1 MRKHYLDN
9 IRWMTVVLVVVYHI
23 FYLFN
28 GIVSAGV
35 VGPFAPVQYQD
46 AVQYLLYPWF
56 MVLLFIVSGMSAR
69 YELDRHSGK
78 EFARG
83 RTRRLL
89 VPSTLALLVFHWMQG
104 YISMEL
110 SHAFETIPA
119 EVPGPVRYLIMCL
132 SGTGVLWYI
141 QMLWVFSM
149 VLLLVRRVETG
160 RLLALCARVN
170 WQMWMLLPMGVA
182 MWAAAQVLNTP
193 VIAVY
198 RFGIYGLAFFL
209 GYFVFTQER
218 MTDCLARNAVWLGIG
233 AAALGVI
240 YTVTAFGTN
249 YAEAPGVNAPLAM
262 AYMWLACL
270 AIIGGMKRWGD
281 RTCPAADFMRRR
293 SWALY
298 LFHYLPLSACGLVLT
313 RYTSLPPVVIYLL
326 SGIAA
331 FAGALALGEI
341 VSRIPVLRWIVMGIG
356 KERSKHVQG

>member
-69 YELDRHSGK
+69 YDLDKRSGRA
-78 EFARG
+78 FARS

-89 VPSTLALLVFHWMQG
+89 VPSTVALLVFHWMQG

-110 SHAFETIPA
+110 SGAFATMPA
-119 EVPGPVRYLIMCL
+119 ELPGPVLYLIMCL

-141 QMLWVFSM
+141 QMLWIFSM
-149 VLLLVRRVETG
+149 ALLLVRRMEKG
-160 RLLALCARVN
+160 RLLERCGRVN
-170 WQMWMLLPMGVA
+170 WQVWMLLPMGIA

-193 VIAVY
+193 IIAVY

-209 GYFVFTQER
+209 GYFVFTQEKL
-218 MTDCLARNAVWLGIG
+218 TDCLAHHAVWLGIA
-233 AAALGVI
+233 AAALGVV
-240 YTVTAFGTN
+240 YMVTAFGTP
-249 YAEAPGVNAPLAM
+249 YPEAPWVNAPLPM

-293 SWALY
+293 CWALY

-313 RYTSLPPVVIYLL
+313 RYTALPPVVIYLL
-326 SGIAA
+326 CAVSA
-331 FAGALALGEI
+331 FAGALVLGEI
-341 VSRIPVLRWIVMGIG
+341 VSRIPVLRWVVMGIK
-356 KERSKHVQG
+356 KERIDHVQG